1 MELQDLKSIWTKVVD
16 AESIKYE
23 IDRNGVQALIKKQS
37 NITISKIKRELQFKR
52 WFFGFIG
59 ILTPFLALVFYYD
72 NDSTYFLDDYL
83 TKFEVSLLLFLMGII
98 ILIAF
103 INIIVSYRTIGKFQ
117 KSSDNLKT
125 TLQEV
130 IKILGRVIKFGI
142 YSDAIG
148 VPVFAT
154 WILYRILFKS
164 EIFIFDIRVFYLAIT
179 AIILFIIKYNIG
191 KFLQNRKYNPYIK
204 SLQRS
209 LNDIDLIEK
218 EAK

>member
-16 AESIKYE
+16 AESTKYE
-23 IDRNGVQALIKKQS
+23 IDQDGVQALIKKQS

-52 WFFGFIG
+52 WFFGIIG
-59 ILTPFLALVFYYD
+59 ILTPFLSFIFYYD
-72 NDSTYFLDDYL
+72 NDPTYFLDDYL

-103 INIIVSYRTIGKFQ
+103 INIMVSYYTIEKFQ
-117 KSSDNLKT
+117 KSSDNLKI
-125 TLQEV
+125 TLRETV
-130 IKILGRVIKFGI
+130 KILGRVIKFGI

-154 WILYRILFKS
+154 WILYRVLFKD
-164 EIFIFDIRVFYLAIT
+164 ETFILDMRVFYLVIT
-179 AIILFIIKYNIG
+179 AVILFIIKYKVG
-191 KFLQNRKYNPYIK
+191 EFLQNRKYSPYIK

-209 LNDIDLIEK
+209 LDDIDLVEK
-218 EAK
+218 ETE